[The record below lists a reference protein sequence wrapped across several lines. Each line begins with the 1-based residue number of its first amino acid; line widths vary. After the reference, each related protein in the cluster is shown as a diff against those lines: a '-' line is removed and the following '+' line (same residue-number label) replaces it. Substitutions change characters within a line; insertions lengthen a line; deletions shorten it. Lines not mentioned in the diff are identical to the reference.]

1 MSGARDDA
9 ASAASLA
16 QGDQG
21 PLRVML
27 GDLVE

>member
-1 MSGARDDA
+1 MSGQVNDA

-16 QGDQG
+16 QGDQS
-21 PLRVML
+21 PLRIML